1 MAKIEFP
8 GIGEYQKLLASLGA
22 SAEGVCKYAIY
33 DAAGVVIDEIK
44 ARTPVDEESKSG
56 SGDLRDS
63 WCLTHMQNNE
73 GFVYTKVDCP
83 GYDRKGVPNR
93 IKARVL
99 TSGRSDQSGRKKN
112 PFVRQAVNAVKSKA
126 ISLIE
131 FNLDKKINE
140 IMNNK

>member
-22 SAEGVCKYAIY
+22 SAEGVCKYAVY
-33 DAAGVVIDEIK
+33 DAAGVVIDAIK
-44 ARTPVDEESKSG
+44 ARTPVD

-63 WCLTHMQNNE
+63 TVLTRFENKD
-73 GFVYTKVDCP
+73 GFIYTKVDWP
-83 GYDRKGVPNR
+83 GYDHKNTPNR

-99 TSGRSDQSGRKKN
+99 ESGSSTRQKH
-112 PFVRQAVNAVKSKA
+112 PFIRQAVNAVKSKA
-126 ISLIE
+126 LSLIE

>member
-22 SAEGVCKYAIY
+22 SAEGVCKYAVY
-33 DAAGVVIDEIK
+33 DAAGVVIDAIK
-44 ARTPVDEESKSG
+44 ARTPVD

-63 WCLTHMQNNE
+63 TSLTQFENKD
-73 GFVYTKVDCP
+73 GFIYTKVDWP
-83 GYDRKGVPNR
+83 GYDHKHTANR

-99 TSGRSDQSGRKKN
+99 ESGSSTRQKH
-112 PFVRQAVNAVKSKA
+112 PFIRQAVNAVKARA

-140 IMNNK
+140 LMNSK

>member
-33 DAAGVVIDEIK
+33 DAAGLVVDSIK
-44 ARTPVDEESKSG
+44 SNTPERT
-56 SGDLRDS
+56 GDLKNSTSLIDF
-63 WCLTHMQNNE
+63 QNKD
-73 GFVYTKVDCP
+73 GFIYTKVDWP

-99 TSGRSDQSGRKKN
+99 ESGSSKQQKR
-112 PFVRQAVNAVKSKA
+112 PFIRPAVNAVKSKA
-126 ISLIE
+126 IALIQ
-131 FNLDKKINE
+131 FNLDRKINE
-140 IMNNK
+140 LMNSK